1 MTSEEFATLLQ
12 AEIAAELKV
21 PVNTIGMDTSFT
33 ELGLDSL
40 NCIYVLHNVE
50 QRTGLPLNPS
60 LFWDF
65 PTIRSM
71 AEHVVQLHQK

>member
-1 MTSEEFATLLQ
+1 MTQEAFASLLR

-21 PVNTIGMDTSFT
+21 PVESIDVDKSFT

-40 NCIYVLHNVE
+40 NCIYILHNVE
-50 QRTGLPLNPS
+50 QRTGWPLNPS

-65 PTIRSM
+65 PTIRAM
-71 AEHVVQLHQK
+71 AGHVAQLYQP